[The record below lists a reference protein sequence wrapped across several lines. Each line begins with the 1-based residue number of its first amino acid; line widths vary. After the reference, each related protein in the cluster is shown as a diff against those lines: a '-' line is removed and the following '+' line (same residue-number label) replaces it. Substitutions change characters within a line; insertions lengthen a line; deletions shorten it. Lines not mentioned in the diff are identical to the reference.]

1 MKVRKLIYDLLN
13 DVYKNKAYA
22 NIALNL
28 VIKENEIHS
37 LDRAFL
43 TNVFYGVLQNTLLL
57 DYYIKKYTEGKKV
70 DSKMKTLLK
79 MSYYQMY
86 FMDKIPD
93 YAIINE
99 AVEIAKSDLGI
110 QASKFANAVLRSMQK
125 TKLVVEKNDF
135 ISLDEYYSVLYSIP
149 LWLFKMVSKH
159 YGENVALNWAKKSK
173 EIPAVALR
181 YNKMKATQDKLLENS
196 AFIKSMISSYGL
208 IYKGNIPVKDT
219 QEFKNGLVSIQ
230 DESGQLVAPFL
241 EVKENQKILDMCAA
255 PGSKTMHIAELTND
269 KCEIVAVDLYP
280 HRLSLIKQSMMRLGI
295 KNIKLLCHDSTK
307 LSEKYP
313 DNYFDRILLDAPCS
327 GFGVIKRKPDI
338 IIQAKQESL
347 DGLIKLQRN
356 LIDEAVKL
364 LAESGILVYST
375 CTLNNKE
382 NEKQIE
388 YLLNKHKNMHLLEQ
402 KLILPDV
409 YDCDGFFMAKL
420 IKGEEK

>member
-43 TNVFYGVLQNTLLL
+43 TNVFYGVLQNTLFL
-57 DYYIKKYTEGKKV
+57 DYCVKEYTKGKKV
-70 DSKMKTLLK
+70 DGNMKTLLK

-110 QASKFANAVLRSMQK
+110 QASRFANAVLRSMQK
-125 TKLVVEKNDF
+125 SKILINKDDF
-135 ISLDEYYSVLYSIP
+135 SSLDEYYSVLYSIP

-159 YGENVALNWAKKSK
+159 YGKSVALSWAKKSK
-173 EIPAVALR
+173 EIPMVSLR
-181 YNKMKATQDKLLENS
+181 YNKMKTTQNELLKNDI
-196 AFIKSMISSYGL
+196 FKKSLISDYGL

-219 QEFKNGLVSIQ
+219 KEFKNGLLSIQ
-230 DESGQLVAPFL
+230 DESGQLIAPFL
-241 EVKENQKILDMCAA
+241 EVKSNQKILDMCAA

-269 KCEIVAVDLYP
+269 KSELVAVDLYP
-280 HRLSLIKQSMMRLGI
+280 HRLSLIKQSMIRLGI
-295 KNIKLLCHDSTK
+295 KNVKLLCHDSTK
-307 LSEKYP
+307 LSEKYSC
-313 DNYFDRILLDAPCS
+313 NYFDRILLDAPCS

-347 DGLIKLQRN
+347 DGLIDLQRK

-375 CTLNNKE
+375 CTLNIKE

-388 YLLNKHKNMHLLEQ
+388 YLLDKHKNMHLLKQ
-402 KLILPDV
+402 QIILPDE

-420 IKGEEK
+420 VKGEVK